1 MTIDDN
7 TNESFLF
14 SSFMAFAIIPSNNKV
29 CLKMATILGNVNDY

>member
-14 SSFMAFAIIPSNNKV
+14 SSFMAFAIIPSDNKV
-29 CLKMATILGNVNDY
+29 CLKKGYNIGKC